1 VQVNAGAK
9 SGPERRIDQRNEEE
23 HSPPPQ
29 GDEARVLKPMQ
40 TADCHNRAPRIVTP
54 VDTRFRLATVRHS
67 RVNMADFR
75 GSEAELPVSEAMRTS
90 GNFRRLRRRV
100 LGSQLAWKFA
110 VSMKFPPF
118 PGVVLE
124 EQK

>member
-1 VQVNAGAK
+1 MQAQNQVLSDAPTREMK
-9 SGPERRIDQRNEEE
+9 RSIPHLRRATRPGC
-23 HSPPPQ
+23 SSLCKPQ
-29 GDEARVLKPMQ
+29 IATIAP
-40 TADCHNRAPRIVTP
+40 PRIVTP

-75 GSEAELPVSEAMRTS
+75 GSEAELPVSEAMRMS
-90 GNFRRLRRRV
+90 GNFRRLRKRV

>member
-1 VQVNAGAK
+1 MQVNAGAK

-29 GDEARVLKPMQ
+29 GDEARVLSLCKPQ
-40 TADCHNRAPRIVTP
+40 IATIAPPRMVTP

-67 RVNMADFR
+67 CVNTADFR
-75 GSEAELPVSEAMRTS
+75 GSEAELPVSEAMRMS
-90 GNFRRLRRRV
+90 GNFRRLRKRV

-118 PGVVLE
+118 PGVVVE